1 MINEIAESYNNYA
14 TYIRD
19 FFGERVQKISLNT
32 GYSCPNRDGTK
43 GVGGCTYCNIN
54 SIKPNYAHAKKSVT
68 EQLREGI
75 DFFSQKYKA
84 QKYLAYFQSYSNT
97 YQNIEELIKTYE
109 EALSFPGVV
118 GLVIATRPDCINK
131 EIVNYLSQLSKTHY
145 ISVELGIESTNEYTL
160 KKINR
165 CHTYRDTV
173 RAVELLA
180 KNNIITGGHLILGF
194 PWETR
199 DEMILHAKNIS
210 KLPLNLVKIHHL
222 QILKNTQMAKE
233 YELTK
238 EEFPLYNLQDY
249 LDLTVEFL
257 ENLRSDIVVQRFIS
271 ESPKQLLIAPLWK
284 GVKNYEFTTLLEKK
298 LKKLNTW
305 QGRLYIR

>member
-1 MINEIAESYNNYA
+1 MINEIAESYNNYS

-19 FFGERVQKISLNT
+19 FFGERVQKISLNA

-131 EIVNYLSQLSKTHY
+131 ETVNYLSQLSKTHY

-222 QILKNTQMAKE
+222 QILKNTQLAKE
-233 YELTK
+233 YELSK

-257 ENLRSDIVVQRFIS
+257 ENLRSDIVVQRFIA
-271 ESPKQLLIAPLWK
+271 ESPRQLLIAPLWK
-284 GVKNYEFTTLLEKK
+284 GVKNYEFTTLVEKK

-305 QGRLYIR
+305 QGRLYAK